1 MIIPIGTDA
10 PLYHWPWMT
19 LVLVGLNVVSFLAT
33 GFGRDYDGWMLSY
46 GNGIHPIEWL
56 AYSFF
61 HVNGMHLLTNMF
73 FLWGFGIVVEGKLG
87 WWKFLTLYLG
97 IAVLGGALIQGAMLK
112 HKPREMPRLQIANP
126 AAQQQLPNQA
136 ATPPADATQL
146 PQGASPTN
154 SFPQNSSPPVQP
166 QPQFVPNQPVVPS
179 RPEFPPQQF
188 GQLEMNDDDPGDEE
202 IEEDRW
208 EIDPQTGQR
217 KRRSA
222 SNEVSTRDI
231 AGILWG
237 NASVFRKPG
246 LKGASIMVYALLAIT
261 LVWAPKNEIT
271 CFVLRVP
278 PGTFEVEYF
287 YFCGFRV
294 LMQLLYAWL
303 TSFQVTEEFGHFY
316 GVVTGFG
323 IGTLLLKRGW
333 VDCENWDL
341 FAVLRGTHG
350 NSYRVSDWKEKEFS
364 TIATPLDGT
373 KEKKPAK
380 KAKAFRASI
389 YADDSPRK
397 KKSESKSDRSVAE
410 PTDGEEFDVDD
421 WQGFGDDTDLNQDL
435 VLNEIETDQSPPT
448 ARGKNKKPSP
458 KPAGAAPQKRSKPKS
473 LEPAEQA
480 VDDIRRALQS
490 SKPESALQTYRDYKA
505 KVASWDLGESDFI
518 ALGEGLHKA
527 QLWDLAAPTM
537 ERCLERFPR
546 ASVRIR
552 VKLAG
557 IYVEVQRRPR
567 AALQLLQDVTR
578 EEIPEKLLAHY
589 DTIRTLSKQL
599 IDMSIEDRDPPPS
612 GEHC

>member
-10 PLYHWPWMT
+10 PLYQWPWMT
-19 LVLVGLNVVSFLAT
+19 LVLFGMNVITFLVT
-33 GFGRDYDGWMLSY
+33 GFGHDYDGWMLSY
-46 GNGIHPIEWL
+46 GNGMHPIEWL

-87 WWKFLTLYLG
+87 WWKFLALYLG
-97 IAVLGGALIQGAMLK
+97 IAVLGGALIQGTMLK

-126 AAQQQLPNQA
+126 AVPQQLPNQ
-136 ATPPADATQL
+136 PLVPNRPDL
-146 PQGASPTN
+146 
-154 SFPQNSSPPVQP
+154 QP
-166 QPQFVPNQPVVPS
+166 QS
-179 RPEFPPQQF
+179 F
-188 GQLEMNDDDPGDEE
+188 GQLNMNDDDPGDEE
-202 IEEDRW
+202 LEEDRW

-217 KRRSA
+217 KRLSA
-222 SNEVSTRDI
+222 KEEISTRDI

-237 NASVFRKPG
+237 NAAVFLKPG

-294 LMQLLYAWL
+294 IMQLLYAWL

-323 IGTLLLKRGW
+323 VGTLLLKRGW

-350 NSYRVSDWKEKEFS
+350 NSYRVSDWKEKELS
-364 TIATPLDGT
+364 TIATPLDGAT
-373 KEKKPAK
+373 EKKPAK

-397 KKSESKSDRSVAE
+397 KKSSKE
-410 PTDGEEFDVDD
+410 TDDSANEITDDEEFDVGDL
-421 WQGFGDDTDLNQDL
+421 QGFDDDLDLNELEADEPPQAAR
-435 VLNEIETDQSPPT
+435 ETKKKSLPKLAT
-448 ARGKNKKPSP
+448 AASQIRP
-458 KPAGAAPQKRSKPKS
+458 KPQS
-473 LEPAEQA
+473 LSPAEQA
-480 VDDIRRALQS
+480 LEDIRRALQS
-490 SKPESALQTYRDYKA
+490 GKPEAALQTYRDYKG
-505 KVASWDLGESDFI
+505 KVASWDLGEAGFI
-518 ALGEGLHKA
+518 ALCDGLHKA
-527 QLWDLAAPTM
+527 QHWDAAAPLM
-537 ERCLERFPR
+537 ERCLDRFPR

-567 AALQLLQDVTR
+567 AALRILQDVTR
-578 EEIPEKLLAHY
+578 EEIPEKLHAHF
-589 DTIRTLSKQL
+589 DTIKTLSKQL
-599 IDMSIEDRDPPPS
+599 IDMSIEDRDPP
-612 GEHC
+612 EFVA